1 MAVVYIYKGIRKN
14 KGTALKLNEGVYT
27 NSYFN
32 NTKFK
37 SIYQNSNYNVGDI
50 LIKSIEMATNSVIT
64 LYSDDN
70 NINIIN
76 TYTGYTYEL
85 KDKNIISITITK
97 KIEKFSLNEHFL
109 GKEGKSMLL
118 YVSGPFV
125 LMFLLIIVI
134 YIYIF
139 LQETKPTK
147 PTKP

>member
-1 MAVVYIYKGIRKN
+1 MAVVNIYKGIGKN
-14 KGTALKLNEGVYT
+14 KGTPLKLNEGVYT
-27 NSYFN
+27 NYYFN

-76 TYTGYTYEL
+76 TYTGNTYEL
-85 KDKNIISITITK
+85 KDKNIRSITISK
-97 KIEKFSLNEHFL
+97 RENFSLNEHFL

-125 LMFLLIIVI
+125 LMFLLIIVL
-134 YIYIF
+134 YIYIS

-147 PTKP
+147 P